1 MKKLLTIAALAG
13 ATSLSFGQGYVS
25 FFNSSSTRFS
35 TNSAAGQAFVTAT
48 AKPIGSYYFALF
60 AAPSTQNTIS
70 TSVDPTLNGWTYVG
84 IATNTAQG
92 GRLDG
97 NNFDTTGGS
106 FNAMQT
112 PGFAGGS
119 TADFAIA
126 GWSSS
131 IGTTWAQAQAWWA
144 NGTHAGSA
152 SVGGSFGIAPTVGN
166 DVVVAAAGGPYN
178 NPFGTTAGT
187 INGFGLN
194 YYPAIPEPT
203 GFALAGLGAAAMLIF
218 RRRKQ

>member
-25 FFNSSSTRFS
+25 FANSSSTRFS
-35 TNSAAGQAFVTAT
+35 TNSAVGNAFVNPTAR
-48 AKPIGSYYFALF
+48 PIGSYYFALF

-70 TSVDPTLNGWTYVG
+70 TANDPTLNGWTYVA
-84 IATNTAQG
+84 IATNTASA

-97 NNFDTTGGS
+97 NNFDTTGGN
-106 FNAMQT
+106 FNAVQT

-119 TADFAIA
+119 TADFAVV

-131 IGTTWAQAQAWWA
+131 IGSTWAAAQAWWA

-152 SVGGSFGIAPTVGN
+152 TVAGSFGIAPTIGN
-166 DVVVAAAGGPYN
+166 DVIIANSGGPYN
-178 NPFGTTAGT
+178 GFFGVAAGQ
-187 INGFGLN
+187 INGWGLN
-194 YYPAIPEPT
+194 YYPQVPEPT
-203 GFALAGLGAAAMLIF
+203 GFALAGLGAAVMLIF

>member
-13 ATSLSFGQGYVS
+13 ATGLSFGQGYVA
-25 FFNSSSTRFS
+25 FNNSSSTRFS
-35 TNSAAGQAFVTAT
+35 TNSAAGQSFVTAT

-60 AAPSTQNTIS
+60 AGPTTLTNIS
-70 TSVDPTLNGWTYVG
+70 TSVDPTLNGWTYVA

-97 NNFDTTGGS
+97 NNFDSTGGS
-106 FNAMQT
+106 FNAVQT
-112 PGFAGGS
+112 PGFAGGT

-131 IGTTWAQAQAWWA
+131 IGNTWAQAQAWWA

-152 SVGGSFGIAPTVGN
+152 AVGGTFGIAPTVADN
-166 DVVVAAAGGPYN
+166 VIIANAGGPYN
-178 NPFGTTAGT
+178 GIFGTGPGQIAGW
-187 INGFGLN
+187 GLT
-194 YYPAIPEPT
+194 YYTIPEPT